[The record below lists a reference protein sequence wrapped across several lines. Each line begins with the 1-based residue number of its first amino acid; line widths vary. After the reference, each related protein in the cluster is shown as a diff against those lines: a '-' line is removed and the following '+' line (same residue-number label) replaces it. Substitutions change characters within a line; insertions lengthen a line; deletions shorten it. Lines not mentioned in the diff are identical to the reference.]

1 MRRHGVTIRR
11 VLTPTALVLVLLMA
25 RWEAA
30 GQAPS
35 HPARNSARTQNTR
48 YANNPQRDPRAT
60 PGSPNLVKVES
71 GQSEEIQI
79 LKQLL
84 AVQQQQIDQLRVAL
98 QEQRQLIEQALK
110 PGEQAANAT
119 PTLGFVASVN
129 PFVPASAKGGDG
141 LALHAGLVTSGP
153 PPQEG
158 APQDLEIVK
167 GELEAMADST
177 NQTNQRVAKLEAD
190 VKDADKKNTARV
202 KGLGNFNF
210 SGDMRIRYENFIQDG
225 NPTRNRER
233 IRARLNITSQ
243 VADSL
248 MAGISLATGTLDD
261 PVSSNQTMTGF
272 FNRKNFAVDRAFMT
286 FKPKKVKP
294 LTLDFGKFKY
304 PWYRTPLT
312 FDNDLN
318 PEGFAQT
325 LSFDLKGSGLKNIS
339 FVGFELPFNELSGGF
354 KTGAAPPNAFDPTK
368 PAYDSFLFG
377 GQMQMKFKLSDKAKL
392 GLYAA
397 GLNFNRT
404 NPIAQ
409 SLGISLNPSL
419 ANSNTLLLGG
429 ANGTTVLGYAY
440 KFAYLDLIAQL
451 DYQLTPKWPMTAFID
466 FVNNTRGPS
475 GENRRGFWTEVMFGQ
490 NKEAKDIMF
499 GYRYV
504 NVGKDAVIGAF
515 NESDLRSSTNV
526 IDHVVVFGYQL
537 HKNLTFQYTDWIG
550 HLKDPLLNPALVP
563 AGVRSNCTTTPFTN
577 CRDPWLQRMQFDLI
591 YKF

>member
-1 MRRHGVTIRR
+1 MLTRGLELRRAVI
-11 VLTPTALVLVLLMA
+11 LALVLTTA
-25 RWEAA
+25 CWEAVA
-30 GQAPS
+30 ETPQ
-35 HPARNSARTQNTR
+35 PA
-48 YANNPQRDPRAT
+48 
-60 PGSPNLVKVES
+60 ES
-71 GQSEEIQI
+71 GKAEDSRPAATDKQTAAAPTSAPVAVKADQEQSQDIQT

-84 AVQQQQIDQLRVAL
+84 AAQQQQIEQLRVAL
-98 QEQRQLIEQALK
+98 QEQRQLIEQVLK

-119 PTLGFVASVN
+119 PTLGVVASVN
-129 PFVPASAKGGDG
+129 PVVPASAKSALAPGDP
-141 LALHAGLVTSGP
+141 ALHAAGR

-286 FKPKKVKP
+286 FKPKKLKP

-325 LSFDLKGSGLKNIS
+325 LSFDLKGSGLNNIS

-354 KTGAAPPNAFDPTK
+354 KTGAAPPNAFDPTR

-377 GQMQMKFKLSDKAKL
+377 GQMQM
-392 GLYAA
+392 
-397 GLNFNRT
+397 
-404 NPIAQ
+404 
-409 SLGISLNPSL
+409 
-419 ANSNTLLLGG
+419 
-429 ANGTTVLGYAY
+429 
-440 KFAYLDLIAQL
+440 
-451 DYQLTPKWPMTAFID
+451 
-466 FVNNTRGPS
+466 
-475 GENRRGFWTEVMFGQ
+475 
-490 NKEAKDIMF
+490 
-499 GYRYV
+499 
-504 NVGKDAVIGAF
+504 
-515 NESDLRSSTNV
+515 
-526 IDHVVVFGYQL
+526 
-537 HKNLTFQYTDWIG
+537 
-550 HLKDPLLNPALVP
+550 
-563 AGVRSNCTTTPFTN
+563 
-577 CRDPWLQRMQFDLI
+577 
-591 YKF
+591 